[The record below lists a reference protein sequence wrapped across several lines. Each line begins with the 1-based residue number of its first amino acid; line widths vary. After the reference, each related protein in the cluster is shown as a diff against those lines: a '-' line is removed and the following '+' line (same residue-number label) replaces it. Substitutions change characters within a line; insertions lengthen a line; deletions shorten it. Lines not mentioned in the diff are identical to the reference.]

1 MILNFWLTEL
11 NVSCPQPGCIITLVS
26 VCFADILPTLDL
38 KPTLHAHALSCVQL
52 FVTLWTVAHL
62 APLIHGIFQILEW
75 VAISSSRGSS

>member
-1 MILNFWLTEL
+1 MVLSFWLTEL
-11 NVSCPQPGCIITLVS
+11 TVYCPQPGCITALVS
-26 VCFADILPTLDL
+26 VCFADFLPTLDL
-38 KPTLHAHALSCVQL
+38 KPTLHACALSCVQL